1 MGLLD
6 KLWDDVLAG
15 PQPEKGLSKLRQKQA
30 VLPEGA
36 EDEGQNMMN
45 RRRSAEYQN
54 REKEAR
60 RVTQSISIKKKP
72 PTLQTTQDGSESPL
86 PSPGGAAS
94 SPLASPATRERE
106 NIWRSVF
113 HPGQNR
119 ALERFGS
126 ARFDNV
132 ASSPTSPTVY
142 DWLYSGETKSQWRV
156 PIGALWMVFAGAY
169 EVGKRRSSSS
179 RQILHAF
186 LPVVTADDG
195 TGRRGESDPRKL
207 NRVTDCGQ
215 VLEHLQIFRRH
226 ANLPI

>member
-30 VLPEGA
+30 VLPEGV
-36 EDEGQNMMN
+36 QKT
-45 RRRSAEYQN
+45 R
-54 REKEAR
+54 
-60 RVTQSISIKKKP
+60 
-72 PTLQTTQDGSESPL
+72 TTQDGSESPL

-142 DWLYSGETKSQWRV
+142 DWLYSGETKSQWR
-156 PIGALWMVFAGAY
+156 
-169 EVGKRRSSSS
+169 
-179 RQILHAF
+179 
-186 LPVVTADDG
+186 
-195 TGRRGESDPRKL
+195 
-207 NRVTDCGQ
+207 
-215 VLEHLQIFRRH
+215 
-226 ANLPI
+226 